1 MKVKMIKIKPINKEI
16 PKRNSTLLERYNNR
30 FSKSCYMEAELTI
43 VTNFISSKD
52 VDKESVM
59 HLRCDSTEFM
69 TDGYVNNSV
78 DEPFQSSFSRY
89 QIGLETLR
97 RGSDLFTIE
106 SNYCITNAKR

>member
-1 MKVKMIKIKPINKEI
+1 M
-16 PKRNSTLLERYNNR
+16 
-30 FSKSCYMEAELTI
+30 
-43 VTNFISSKD
+43 TNVISSKD

-97 RGSDLFTIE
+97 RGSGLFAIE
-106 SNYCITNAKR
+106 FNYCITNAKR

>member
-1 MKVKMIKIKPINKEI
+1 MRDIIIDFQKVVTWKV
-16 PKRNSTLLERYNNR
+16 
-30 FSKSCYMEAELTI
+30 ELTI

-59 HLRCDSTEFM
+59 HLRCDGTEFM

-106 SNYCITNAKR
+106 FNYCITNAKR